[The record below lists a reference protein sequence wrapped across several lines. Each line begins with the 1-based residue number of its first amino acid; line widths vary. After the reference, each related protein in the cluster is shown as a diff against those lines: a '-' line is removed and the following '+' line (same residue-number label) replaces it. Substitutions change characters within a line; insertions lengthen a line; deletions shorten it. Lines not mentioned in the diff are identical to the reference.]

1 MMRFAQALTS
11 LTALLVFSC
20 SRVSENASVLPTAVA
35 YNPGDTVR
43 EDIQRLSNIGRLEVW
58 LEGCVGSSRIESS
71 AGLEKSLKYFGELDL
86 AQIHLLKKKL
96 GDDSIRLHDFRFECD
111 NSVIVGFDDRG
122 LQTSIFPSAFAPK

>member
-1 MMRFAQALTS
+1 M
-11 LTALLVFSC
+11 
-20 SRVSENASVLPTAVA
+20 
-35 YNPGDTVR
+35 
-43 EDIQRLSNIGRLEVW
+43 
-58 LEGCVGSSRIESS
+58 
-71 AGLEKSLKYFGELDL
+71 KYFGELDL